1 MRRPRIARTKD
12 MGHAATSN
20 LDQSGAQ
27 GSATREATTAASV
40 CTSNT
45 RRASPMRNVELAALT
60 ILVAALSNLIGA
72 PIASANDVKT
82 EHDGIPVRGVV
93 RAVDQ
98 AAFSTDLGTRVIK
111 IGVREG
117 EAFKAGDLLVEFD
130 CRKPRAEAASAE
142 AVHKEMKLTLDSNVH
157 LEKYQAIGRHDV
169 EISKARVAKAA
180 AEADALKAR
189 LDQCQVKAPFDGRVS
204 ELGVHV
210 HEIPGPGK
218 PFLAVVGAT
227 RLEVELIL
235 PSSWLSWL
243 KAGAE
248 FAFAVDETKR
258 SYPMT
263 VARLGAA
270 VDPVSQMIKVIAI
283 MQPGTDD
290 ILPGMSGTAMFKAV
304 NG

>member
-1 MRRPRIARTKD
+1 MGIMAPPQRAYACSVARVETLALRC
-12 MGHAATSN
+12 GPA
-20 LDQSGAQ
+20 SGLIDRQTAC
-27 GSATREATTAASV
+27 RVITAAAIVILSAFV
-40 CTSNT
+40 IQPTL
-45 RRASPMRNVELAALT
+45 AS
-60 ILVAALSNLIGA
+60 
-72 PIASANDVKT
+72 DFKT
-82 EHDGIPVRGVV
+82 DQDSIPVRGVV

-98 AAFSTDLGTRVIK
+98 AAFSTDLGTRVVK
-111 IGVREG
+111 IEVREG
-117 EAFKAGDLLVEFD
+117 VAFKTGDLLVEFD

-142 AVHKEMKLTLDSNVH
+142 AVHREMRLTLESNVH
-157 LEKYQAIGRHDV
+157 LEKHQAIGRHDV

-189 LDQCQVKAPFDGRVS
+189 LDQCRVMAPFDGRVS

-210 HEIPGPGK
+210 HEVPAPSK
-218 PFLAVVGAT
+218 PFLAIVGAS

-248 FAFAVDETKR
+248 FTFAVDETRR

-263 VARLGAA
+263 VSRLGAA
-270 VDPVSQMIKVIAI
+270 VDPVSQMIKVIAVL
-283 MQPGTDD
+283 QPATGE